1 MSISSVAQ
9 GGISAMGVEA
19 GGVREELEDART
31 RDSNAER
38 HRKRQRRK
46 IIIYCSFEISKG
58 NATGIEPQIC
68 IEIKP
73 SIIGGISGIRGGPM
87 LRLVTRCEIRI
98 AAIEDTLVKT
108 RDYEK

>member
-1 MSISSVAQ
+1 
-9 GGISAMGVEA
+9 MGVEA

-58 NATGIEPQIC
+58 NATELNLKYVLKLNLQ
-68 IEIKP
+68 
-73 SIIGGISGIRGGPM
+73 
-87 LRLVTRCEIRI
+87 
-98 AAIEDTLVKT
+98 
-108 RDYEK
+108 